1 MKAKPQ
7 RINMVSLLSK
17 EGEEDRMNIIIG
29 SLLDRL
35 DDSKTIIF
43 YFRSIN

>member
-1 MKAKPQ
+1 
-7 RINMVSLLSK
+7 MVSLLSK

-35 DDSKTIIF
+35 DDSKTE
-43 YFRSIN
+43 

>member
-1 MKAKPQ
+1 MKTKPQ

-17 EGEEDRMNIIIG
+17 KVEEDRMNIIIG

-35 DDSKTIIF
+35 DDSKTE
-43 YFRSIN
+43 

>member
-1 MKAKPQ
+1 MKTKPQ

-17 EGEEDRMNIIIG
+17 EGEEDRMNIITG

-35 DDSKTIIF
+35 DDSKTE
-43 YFRSIN
+43 

>member
-1 MKAKPQ
+1 MKTKPQ

-29 SLLDRL
+29 SLLDQLEILRQNNFL
-35 DDSKTIIF
+35 F
-43 YFRSIN
+43 QLN

>member
-1 MKAKPQ
+1 
-7 RINMVSLLSK
+7 MVSLLSK

-35 DDSKTIIF
+35 DDSKVF
-43 YFRSIN
+43 YFSSIN